1 MAKIKTL
8 AILAAGASSLALVA
22 SGAYAGEVTWWSPNF
37 NVERAQELKT
47 KFEAANPDITLNIE
61 STTTNGL
68 PQRILTTLRSG
79 SAPDLIDAQHP
90 WVTGYAQ
97 NDLVIPLD
105 DVLTDREDY
114 NKAAVDYVTYDGK
127 VYGLPYRIEALAVL
141 CNRGHFEEAGLDPEN
156 PPQTWSEFLDAAQKL
171 THDGRYGFA
180 ITGGGEVGNTIFRSV
195 PFIWENGG
203 ELISADG
210 KTAEVNGEKAV
221 EAIKYWTDMYTE
233 YGVSPAST
241 LENDGT
247 ANRRLFIAETV
258 SCYQSGQFDI
268 PPIQKENPSIDILPI
283 MTPHPEGGN
292 PSAILGGWSWVI
304 PSSAENPDDAKTL
317 VKWLAQPENM
327 GFYTDT
333 FPARVSAMDMPRF
346 KEPILKVFGDMLPYG
361 RPLPNHPR
369 WVQIAQA
376 YFDGV
381 QRILIGDQ
389 DVQASMDDS
398 AEDIQ
403 RLLDQAD

>member
-1 MAKIKTL
+1 MTTSLKAF
-8 AILAAGASSLALVA
+8 AAGLTSLALL
-22 SGAYAGEVTWWSPNF
+22 SGAASAGEVTWWSPNF
-37 NVERAQELKT
+37 NIERAEELKA
-47 KFEAANPDITLNIE
+47 KFEADNPGITIKLE

-79 SAPDLIDAQHP
+79 SAPDIIDAQHP

-97 NDLVIPLD
+97 NELVIPVD
-105 DVLTDREDY
+105 DVVTDRDDY
-114 NKAAVDYVTYDGK
+114 NKAALDYVTYDGK
-127 VYGLPYRIEALAVL
+127 LYGVPYRIEALAVL

-156 PPQTWSEFLDAAQKL
+156 PPKTWAELKDAAEKL
-171 THDGRYGFA
+171 TRDGRSGFA

-203 ELISADG
+203 DLVSADG
-210 KTAEVNGEKAV
+210 SKALVNEPKAV
-221 EAIKYWTDMYTE
+221 EAVTFWTDMYTKF
-233 YGVSPAST
+233 GVSPAST

-247 ANRRLFIAETV
+247 ANRRLFIAERV

-268 PPIQKENPSIDILPI
+268 ASIQKENPSIDILPI

-304 PSSAENPDDAKTL
+304 PSSAENPEDAKTL
-317 VKWLAQPENM
+317 IKWLAEPENM

-346 KEPILKVFGDMLPYG
+346 DDPLLEVFGEMLPYG

-381 QRILIGDQ
+381 QRILIGEQ
-389 DVQASMDDS
+389 DPQAAMDDAAS
-398 AEDIQ
+398 DID
-403 RLLDQAD
+403 RLLGQD

>member
-1 MAKIKTL
+1 MTKGKTL
-8 AILAAGASSLALVA
+8 AVFAAGLSSLALSAGAA
-22 SGAYAGEVTWWSPNF
+22 SAGEITWWSPNF
-37 NVERAQELKT
+37 NIERAEELKA
-47 KFEAANPDITLNIE
+47 KFEADNPGITINLE

-79 SAPDLIDAQHP
+79 SAPDIIDAQHP

-105 DVLTDREDY
+105 DVLEDRDDY
-114 NKAAVDYVTYDGK
+114 NKAAIDYVTYDGK
-127 VYGLPYRIEALAVL
+127 IYGIPYRIEAIAIL
-141 CNRGHFEEAGLDPEN
+141 CNRDHFVDAGLDPEN
-156 PPQTWSEFLDAAQKL
+156 PPETWAELLDAAQKL
-171 THDGRYGFA
+171 THDGRSGFA

-203 ELISADG
+203 ELISEDG
-210 KTAEVNGEKAV
+210 TKAMVGEPAAV
-221 EAIKYWTDMYTE
+221 EAVKYWTDMYTE
-233 YGVSPAST
+233 YGVSPSST

-268 PPIQKENPSIDILPI
+268 ASIQKENPDIDILPI
-283 MTPHPEGGN
+283 MMPRPENGE
-292 PSAILGGWSWVI
+292 PAAILGGWSWVI

-317 VKWLAQPENM
+317 IKWLAQPENM
-327 GFYTDT
+327 GYYTDT
-333 FPARVSAMDMPRF
+333 FPARVSAMDLPRF
-346 KEPILKVFGDMLPYG
+346 DDPMLKVFGQMLEYG

-381 QRILIGDQ
+381 QRILIGEQ
-389 DVQASMDDS
+389 DAQESMEDASS
-398 AEDIQ
+398 DIQ
-403 RLLDQAD
+403 RLLDQ